1 MSHQISQNEEPIECM
16 ALKVLL
22 RRFLGTSTEHHRGSS
37 QPLRKRPHDDATASQ
52 LTRSALLELDVGL
65 VHLGVAVQVYG
76 PTKKTNSAGV
86 KKTLT
91 RII

>member
-1 MSHQISQNEEPIECM
+1 MSHQISQNEESIECM

-76 PTKKTNSAGV
+76 PTKKKNKLCWG
-86 KKTLT
+86 KKK
-91 RII
+91 R

>member
-1 MSHQISQNEEPIECM
+1 M

-76 PTKKTNSAGV
+76 PTKKNKLCWGK